1 MSAIDICDPEPSIEA
16 IVTPVTTVANGDIIT
31 IKPDSA
37 NKGASL
43 DTTALELSAVAT
55 DASGHQTIKKTVL
68 DIRN

>member
-1 MSAIDICDPEPSIEA
+1 MSATDICDPEPSIEA
-16 IVTPVTTVANGDIIT
+16 VVTPVTAVENGDIIT

-55 DASGHQTIKKTVL
+55 DASGRQTIKKTVL